1 VVDSTTAAVRRE
13 EKSIEL
19 PQSAVARAAER
30 SVTRISLGC
39 AVVYIRMQYTGE
51 SVGCTISLHSDD
63 LTSRLHSTSV
73 SIAAHR

>member
-13 EKSIEL
+13 ETSIEL
-19 PQSAVARAAER
+19 QQSAVARAAER

-39 AVVYIRMQYTGE
+39 AIVYIRMQQYTGE

-63 LTSRLHSTSV
+63 VASSLHQQ
-73 SIAAHR
+73 